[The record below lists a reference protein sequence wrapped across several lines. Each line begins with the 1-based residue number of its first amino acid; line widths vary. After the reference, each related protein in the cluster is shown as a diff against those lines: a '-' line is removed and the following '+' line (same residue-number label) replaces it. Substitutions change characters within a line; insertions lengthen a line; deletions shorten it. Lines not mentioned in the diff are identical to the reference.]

1 MHFLYVSSHDN
12 SKLIKAATKYIRIML
27 TSVPQ
32 TIMDSSRVLVMEAGQ
47 VKEFDSPASL
57 LANHQS
63 AFYKMAK
70 DAGLVTSEQHR
81 I

>member
-1 MHFLYVSSHDN
+1 MTTQLFNAL
-12 SKLIKAATKYIRIML
+12 TKYKRKML
-27 TSVPQ
+27 TSVSQ

-47 VKEFDSPASL
+47 VKEFDTPAKL
-57 LANHQS
+57 LGNNQS

-70 DAGLVTSEQHR
+70 DAGLVASEQHR